1 MSYGSGSFS
10 GEQYTDT
17 LTLGDLTITNQGI
30 SVASQSSGFQGVD
43 GILGYVLYICK
54 RVQLNANPLH

>member
-43 GILGYVLYICK
+43 GILGYVLYIRK
-54 RVQLNANPLH
+54 RVQLDAHLLH